1 MSRRPSWIMST
12 TGELRLIPIAGIAE
26 VTAGADIGA
35 LVADAAAAQ
44 TTPIEPGDVVVIAQ
58 KVVSKAEGRLV
69 AATTREE
76 AREVA
81 KREARR
87 VVRETEQHLIAETD
101 QGFVCANAGVDM
113 SNVPD
118 GTVALLPKD
127 SDVSAGRIRT
137 AIEERCGSPVAVIVS
152 DTFGRA
158 WRIGHTNVAIG
169 SAGLAA
175 LRTYEGKVD
184 PAGRELLVTQI
195 AQIDEL
201 AGAAELVMDKLERI
215 PAVIVRGYEWEPGG
229 GRAVDLVRPP
239 AEDLFR

>member
-1 MSRRPSWIMST
+1 MSSA
-12 TGELRLIPIAGIAE
+12 ELRLIPVNGLGE
-26 VTAGADIGA
+26 VAAGADVGTLIA
-35 LVADAAAAQ
+35 EAAAAQ
-44 TTPIEPGDVVVIAQ
+44 STAIVAGDVVVVAQ
-58 KVVSKAEGRLV
+58 KIVSKAEGRLV
-69 AATTREE
+69 RATTREE
-76 AREVA
+76 ARAVARREA
-81 KREARR
+81 KRI
-87 VVRETEQHLIAETD
+87 VRETEQHLIAETS

-127 SDVSAGRIRT
+127 SDASAERIRAT
-137 AIEERCGSPVAVIVS
+137 IEKWCGSPVAVIVS

-169 SAGLAA
+169 SSGIDA

-215 PAVIVRGYEWEPGG
+215 PAVIVRGYVWGPGG

-239 AEDLFR
+239 EEDLFR

>member
-1 MSRRPSWIMST
+1 MSSAA
-12 TGELRLIPIAGIAE
+12 ELRLIPVHGVGE
-26 VTAGADIGA
+26 VQPGADVGA
-35 LVADAAAAQ
+35 LVSEAAAAHS
-44 TTPIEPGDVVVIAQ
+44 TPIAPGDVVVIAQ
-58 KVVSKAEGRLV
+58 KIVSKAEGRLV
-69 AATTREE
+69 QATTRDE
-76 AREVA
+76 ARAVA
-81 KREARR
+81 RREARR
-87 VVRETEQHLIAETD
+87 VVRETEQHLIAETN

-127 SDVSAGRIRT
+127 ADASAERIRAT
-137 AIEERCGSPVAVIVS
+137 IEKWCGSPVAVIVS

-169 SAGLAA
+169 SAGLDA
-175 LRTYEGKVD
+175 LRTYEGKTD

-215 PAVIVRGYEWEPGG
+215 PAVIVRGYDWQPGG

-239 AEDLFR
+239 DEDLFR

>member
-1 MSRRPSWIMST
+1 MSSAP
-12 TGELRLIPIAGIAE
+12 ELRLVPIRGVGE
-26 VTAGADIGA
+26 VQAGADIGT
-35 LVADAAAAQ
+35 LVSEAAAAHS
-44 TTPIEPGDVVVIAQ
+44 TPVVPGDVVVIAQ
-58 KVVSKAEGRLV
+58 KIVSKAEGRLV
-69 AATTREE
+69 PATTREE
-76 AREVA
+76 ARAVARREA
-81 KREARR
+81 KRI
-87 VVRETEQHLIAETD
+87 VRETEQHLIAETN

-118 GTVALLPKD
+118 GTVALLPRD
-127 SDVSAGRIRT
+127 SDASAERIR
-137 AIEERCGSPVAVIVS
+137 ASIQRWCGSPIAVIVS

-215 PAVIVRGYEWEPGG
+215 PAVIVRGYHWEPEQ

-239 AEDLFR
+239 DEDLFR

>member
-1 MSRRPSWIMST
+1 VSSAA
-12 TGELRLIPIAGIAE
+12 ELRLIPINGLGE
-26 VTAGADIGA
+26 VPAGADIGA
-35 LVADAAAAQ
+35 LVSEAAAAQ
-44 TTPIEPGDVVVIAQ
+44 STSIAPGDVVVIAQ
-58 KVVSKAEGRLV
+58 KIVSKAEGRLV
-69 AATTREE
+69 PATTREE
-76 AREVA
+76 ARDVA
-81 KREARR
+81 RREARR
-87 VVRETEQHLIAETD
+87 IVRETEQHLIAETP

-127 SDVSAGRIRT
+127 ADASAERIRAT
-137 AIEERCGSPVAVIVS
+137 IEKWCGSPIAVIVS

-169 SAGLAA
+169 SAGLDA
-175 LRTYEGKVD
+175 LRTYEGRVD

-215 PAVIVRGYEWEPGG
+215 PAVIVRGYDWEPRG

-239 AEDLFR
+239 DEDLFR